1 MFQHLLRTVLSV
13 ADAGEHIQGRCWSD
27 VGPSGG
33 TIIFAID
40 RPAALQSMDETEIF
54 DPGYGPDGEWPGAP
68 LLGIGFSLRLLRNLA
83 RRGGGV
89 FSIHHERFPLVLP
102 ARVQAEQT
110 EESAERG
117 CAARGEREYSN

>member
-40 RPAALQSMDETEIF
+40 RPAALQSMDEAEIF
-54 DPGYGPDGEWPGAP
+54 DTGYGPDGEWPEAP
-68 LLGIGFSLRLLRNLA
+68 LLGIGFSLRLVRNLA
-83 RRGGGV
+83 RGGGGDFFIKYDHFQSV
-89 FSIHHERFPLVLP
+89 TP
-102 ARVQAEQT
+102 ARVQTAES
-110 EESAERG
+110 EG
-117 CAARGEREYSN
+117 DGGK